1 MDELEAKIK
10 RLREDIG
17 ILHDVKAGVQAMI
30 DDRIQTIWEAEK
42 ESRKGTPDEAA

>member
-30 DDRIQTIWEAEK
+30 DDRIQAIWEAEK
-42 ESRKGTPDEAA
+42 ESRKPLDKGE